1 MTTALVLSE
10 LIKADTYVSGS
21 RLAKKA
27 GVSRNAVWKAIERM
41 RKDGYEI
48 EAVPR
53 RGYRIVSAPDSLR
66 DYEVAAHL
74 GTDELGSGLY
84 CLDSIDSTNLF
95 AKRIAREGAPHG
107 TLVVANEQ
115 TAGRGRLGRTWESQP
130 GTGLYF
136 SLVLRPDL
144 PPGDAPQLTTVAAVS
159 VASVLRDDYS
169 VDARLKWPNDI
180 LVNGRKLCGIL
191 VEMSCELDRIHYIIV
206 GIGINVHAFV
216 RDPGTDVSAIAVN
229 LDELIGAHVQR
240 VRLLASVLASTER
253 YYRTWLNCGFAPIL
267 AEAKALSCTLG
278 RSVSVSTPSG
288 MVEGIARDLDLS
300 GALVIEDSKGVYRK
314 IYAGDVVA

>member
-95 AKRIAREGAPHG
+95 AKRIAREGLLTAPWLWRMSRPQAEG
-107 TLVVANEQ
+107 AW
-115 TAGRGRLGRTWESQP
+115 AGRGSRSRAP
-130 GTGLYF
+130 GCI
-136 SLVLRPDL
+136 SPW
-144 PPGDAPQLTTVAAVS
+144 S
-159 VASVLRDDYS
+159 
-169 VDARLKWPNDI
+169 
-180 LVNGRKLCGIL
+180 
-191 VEMSCELDRIHYIIV
+191 
-206 GIGINVHAFV
+206 
-216 RDPGTDVSAIAVN
+216 
-229 LDELIGAHVQR
+229 
-240 VRLLASVLASTER
+240 
-253 YYRTWLNCGFAPIL
+253 
-267 AEAKALSCTLG
+267 
-278 RSVSVSTPSG
+278 
-288 MVEGIARDLDLS
+288 
-300 GALVIEDSKGVYRK
+300 
-314 IYAGDVVA
+314 